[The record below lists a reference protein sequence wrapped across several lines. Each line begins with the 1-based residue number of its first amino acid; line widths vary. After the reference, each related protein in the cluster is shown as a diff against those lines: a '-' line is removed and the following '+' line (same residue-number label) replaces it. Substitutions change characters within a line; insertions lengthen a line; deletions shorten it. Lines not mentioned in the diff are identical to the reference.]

1 MNPKMCIHWQ
11 IIYEN
16 LMQELASNLVDV
28 LDILNL
34 TCDFK
39 YQNSLCNFG
48 YLMLIQTARIA
59 KNNNLLN

>member
-1 MNPKMCIHWQ
+1 MCIHWQ

-16 LMQELASNLVDV
+16 VVGKLVQNVSDV

-39 YQNSLCNFG
+39 NQNSLCNFG

-59 KNNNLLN
+59 RNKNLLE